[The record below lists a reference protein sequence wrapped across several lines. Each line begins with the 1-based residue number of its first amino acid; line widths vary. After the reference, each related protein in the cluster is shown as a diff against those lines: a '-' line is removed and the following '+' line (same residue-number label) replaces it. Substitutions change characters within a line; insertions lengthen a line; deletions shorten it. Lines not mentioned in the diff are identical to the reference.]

1 MRHIHKGDRGNAL
14 QCDESSKVAQY
25 RGVEQL
31 VARKSHKLE
40 VVGSSPTL
48 PQQSF
53 VDWIFFNRLLFRART
68 KKF

>member
-1 MRHIHKGDRGNAL
+1 MHLFVVLNEARPVYSGNRSKVL

-40 VVGSSPTL
+40 VVGSSPTHRND
-48 PQQSF
+48 F
-53 VDWIFFNRLLFRART
+53 LFIGNI
-68 KKF
+68 